1 MISKIEKF
9 KQIFLVVIIIIF
21 LILFFLHLRIN
32 QFSIH
37 KFGDMA
43 YIRINK
49 ISGTVEVW
57 SLKAG
62 KGWENVTTEADMK
75 NVVEKREKIERAEK
89 QAVAEGI
96 AIPEGYKLV
105 RSPGAKG
112 IKKMTINDRLSA
124 IFLLFMFIVVPIAWY
139 KIFKKAG
146 YNGAWCLIMLI
157 PVINIAAMA
166 LFAFSVWP
174 IEREPSG
181 LGIKKAGKML

>member
-1 MISKIEKF
+1 MINKIEKF
-9 KQIFLVVIIIIF
+9 KQIFWIAVIAIT
-21 LILFFLHLRIN
+21 LILFFLYLRTN

-37 KFGDMA
+37 KFGDMG

-49 ISGTVEVW
+49 ISGTVEAW
-57 SLKAG
+57 SLSAG

-105 RSPGAKG
+105 RSPGSKG
-112 IKKMTINDRLSA
+112 IKKMTMNDRLSA

-146 YNGAWCLIMLI
+146 YSGVWCLLMFFPI
-157 PVINIAAMA
+157 INIAAMA

-181 LGIKKAGKML
+181 PGIKKVGKML